1 MRWIAL
7 QRLGETPPYHPQ
19 MLDGAIDSL
28 SSVMVR
34 GGWVMWPLMLLS
46 VISVTLCLERGWLWL
61 HLHSPARRRR
71 FNRLNTALRSGSR
84 AEAERLAGKSRR
96 LVYSALATR
105 LLVEKPTDA
114 LAVEAV
120 EELRTVVERFMPT
133 LSTII
138 TAAPLLGILGTVT
151 GLISSFELLGTSR
164 MITDP
169 REISGGIAE
178 ALISTAAGLIVAL
191 VTLFPYMIFKG
202 HVERAYRRMES
213 IIASAQH
220 GASEPAGKP

>member
-1 MRWIAL
+1 
-7 QRLGETPPYHPQ
+7 
-19 MLDGAIDSL
+19 MLDGASESL
-28 SSVMVR
+28 SSVLVR
-34 GGWVMWPLMLLS
+34 GGWAMWPLLVLS
-46 VISVTLCLERGWLWL
+46 VVSVTLCLERGWFWL
-61 HLHSPARRRR
+61 GLHSPARRRR
-71 FNRLNTALRSGSR
+71 FNKLNSALRSGNR
-84 AEAERLAGKSRR
+84 EEAQRLAGKSRR
-96 LVYSALATR
+96 SVYAALASR
-105 LLVEKPTDA
+105 LLAEPPSDA
-114 LAVEAV
+114 LAVECV
-120 EELRTVVERFMPT
+120 EELRSVVERFMPT

-202 HVERAYRRMES
+202 HVERSYRRMES

-220 GASEPAGKP
+220 GAGSTVASRQ